1 MRLNPF
7 QRLAHIP
14 RYREVANILVKHGF
28 GFIFDRISPGK
39 LKKAEQQELRGVSA
53 ARQLREAFEELG
65 PTYVKLGQL
74 LSTRPDLVAP
84 EFIREFE
91 KLQDDVP
98 PISYAEVSSVCA
110 GEGID
115 IDEAFAY
122 FNHEPLAAASI
133 AQVHEAVLKDGQ
145 KVVVKVQRPGIDRQ
159 IKTDLQI
166 LMEIARILEKRTDW
180 GQLYRVTEIVDELGE
195 AIINEVDFTKEARN
209 ADIFYNNFRKHEHVI
224 IPKVYWDYSSK
235 KILTLEYV
243 EGVKISDPVGLKK
256 AHYNSEKIATHL
268 VEALFKQVYEYGFFH
283 ADPHPGNLAITEGEK
298 IIFYDFGQVGV
309 IDRLTRE
316 KAMDLL
322 VGMMKY
328 DVNGVARALLDIG
341 IGTQSINQAE
351 FRREI
356 SRLQQKYYGL
366 PLSQINIGEAL
377 SELIALSLYF
387 RVRVPP
393 ELSLVVKMIMTI
405 ERIISQLDPQLSIVD
420 IAQPYGKRLLRKRF
434 APEQLKESAESVL
447 MDYAAVARTLPRDV
461 DNVLKM
467 IEAGEIK
474 IHMEHENLRR
484 FTNKIDILSNRLSL
498 AIIIAS
504 IIIGTS
510 LVVGQ
515 GSSKL
520 FSRIPLVEVGFFAAV
535 FLGLV
540 LAYSIFKRGRF

>member
-1 MRLNPF
+1 M
-7 QRLAHIP
+7 
-14 RYREVANILVKHGF
+14 LV
-28 GFIFDRISPGK
+28 
-39 LKKAEQQELRGVSA
+39 
-53 ARQLREAFEELG
+53 
-65 PTYVKLGQL
+65 
-74 LSTRPDLVAP
+74 
-84 EFIREFE
+84 
-91 KLQDDVP
+91 
-98 PISYAEVSSVCA
+98 
-110 GEGID
+110 
-115 IDEAFAY
+115 
-122 FNHEPLAAASI
+122 
-133 AQVHEAVLKDGQ
+133 
-145 KVVVKVQRPGIDRQ
+145 
-159 IKTDLQI
+159 
-166 LMEIARILEKRTDW
+166 
-180 GQLYRVTEIVDELGE
+180 
-195 AIINEVDFTKEARN
+195 
-209 ADIFYNNFRKHEHVI
+209 
-224 IPKVYWDYSSK
+224 
-235 KILTLEYV
+235 
-243 EGVKISDPVGLKK
+243 
-256 AHYNSEKIATHL
+256 KIATHL
-268 VEALFKQVYEYGFFH
+268 VDALFKQVYEYGFFH

-328 DVNGVARALLDIG
+328 DVNAVARALLDIG

-351 FRREI
+351 FRRQI

-515 GSSKL
+515 SSSKL
-520 FSRIPLVEVGFFAAV
+520 LGRIPLVEVGFFAAV

-540 LAYSIFKRGRF
+540 LAYSIFKSGRF